1 MGQSSPDMIECR
13 LQLPAA
19 FADVATALDAAFA
32 DLAVATSVDEPGT
45 PGATV
50 IYNALF
56 LNDVAQDDIL
66 ARIAIVATQTGTSLT
81 PDMHVLP
88 PTDWLAVSYQAH
100 PPLDIGRFTIYGA
113 HDRPDTL
120 AAGRIGLEIEAATA
134 FGTGQHG
141 TTSGCLLALQ
151 NLAESGFT
159 PRRCIDVGTGSGIL
173 ALAAHALWHCPVL
186 ATDIDA
192 EAVRV
197 TREHLRV
204 NHVAEG
210 AKTVAVC
217 VADGADDTII
227 QDTAPY
233 DCVIANILAGPL
245 RHMAADLTQ
254 LVTPQAGRLILSGL
268 LITQAADVM
277 AAYTAQGC
285 TLVRETH
292 HGEWAALVLQRS

>member
-1 MGQSSPDMIECR
+1 MGQQSPEMIECR

-19 FADVATALDAAFA
+19 FTVVAAALDAVLE
-32 DLAVATSVDEPGT
+32 DLAVATSMDEPAT
-45 PGATV
+45 PGAPVLYT
-50 IYNALF
+50 ALF
-56 LNDVAQDDIL
+56 LNDVPQDDIL
-66 ARIAIVATQTGTSLT
+66 ARIAIVATQTGATLT
-81 PDMHVLP
+81 PDIHILP

-113 HDRPDTL
+113 HDRPVLGKD
-120 AAGRIGLEIEAATA
+120 RIGLEIEAATA

-141 TTSGCLLALQ
+141 TTSGCLLALE

-159 PRRCIDVGTGSGIL
+159 PRSCIDVGTGSGIL

-204 NHVAEG
+204 NNIKEG
-210 AKTVAVC
+210 AGTVAVC
-217 VADGADDTII
+217 VADGTHDVAI
-227 QDTAPY
+227 QSGAPY

-245 RHMAADLTQ
+245 KDMAADLTQ
-254 LVTPQAGRLILSGL
+254 LVTPQTGRLILSGL
-268 LITQAADVM
+268 LITQAEDVM
-277 AAYTAQGC
+277 AAYTVQGC
-285 TLVRETH
+285 TLSRETH
-292 HGEWAALVLQRS
+292 HGEWAALVLQRG